1 MHTTRST
8 PCYLKSSALSMKLR
22 GERARNGKQHDTF
35 AGEQVVKVSR
45 PSGPATL
52 KVASGRRSPL
62 VPRGHLTGSPK
73 PGQGNYF
80 AVQSV

>member
-1 MHTTRST
+1 M
-8 PCYLKSSALSMKLR
+8 AGR

-52 KVASGRRSPL
+52 KVASGRRSPTL
-62 VPRGHLTGSPK
+62 I
-73 PGQGNYF
+73 
-80 AVQSV
+80 AM